1 MIQINLEHYTITV
14 KNNFKFTIPLL
25 IFDDNGIC
33 LLTTTQKEC
42 YSFTCKFCFIETFLK
57 FDKIVNVETVI
68 LMKAKE
74 NLTNFWLERQDEMEI
89 ANKRRKKII
98 AVVFPNLLL

>member
-1 MIQINLEHYTITV
+1 
-14 KNNFKFTIPLL
+14 
-25 IFDDNGIC
+25 
-33 LLTTTQKEC
+33 
-42 YSFTCKFCFIETFLK
+42 
-57 FDKIVNVETVI
+57 
-68 LMKAKE
+68 MKAKE